1 MTESP
6 ASVIGT
12 WDLTIKT
19 PIGTQLV
26 VLQLS
31 DVDGVVEGVA
41 AGAHESVPIRDL
53 VITGDTMAWQQSITK
68 PIRLNLTFEV
78 DVIGDARTIRHIEGR
93 ETPSIEGH
101 RDPPFMI
108 NKIFDSYTAVPFE
121 EKRPRR

>member
-78 DVIGDARTIRHIEGR
+78 DVIGDQLSGTSKAGRLPRSKVTGIRR
-93 ETPSIEGH
+93 S
-101 RDPPFMI
+101 
-108 NKIFDSYTAVPFE
+108 
-121 EKRPRR
+121 